1 MQRIEVKLGIRSY
14 PILIGPH
21 LLEDDELLAE
31 HISARNLLIVT
42 NETIAPLYLR
52 PLQAALKQRRVA
64 SVVLP
69 DGEQY
74 KTLDTL

>member
-1 MQRIEVKLGIRSY
+1 MSRQPHERIDIPLGERSY

-31 HISARNLLIVT
+31 HIVARNLLIVT

-52 PLQAALKQRRVA
+52 P
-64 SVVLP
+64 
-69 DGEQY
+69 
-74 KTLDTL
+74 